1 MLFLAIGLLVVG
13 VIVACL
19 AGYQVL
25 FVGIDALRGMAVRP
39 RQRPVDVMLYVLTV
53 LGILAIIVG
62 IILLH
67 AGVHA

>member
-25 FVGIDALRGMAVRP
+25 FVGVDAGRGIHVRP
-39 RQRPVDVMLYVLTV
+39 RQRPVDVMLYVITV
-53 LGILAIIVG
+53 LSILVIIGGIL
-62 IILLH
+62 LLH
-67 AGVHA
+67 AGVHE